1 MINTI
6 YTKIPRE
13 RITYVT
19 RPEFVNGQ
27 EQGFHKALK
36 KSIIKSG
43 LKDPLFIF
51 YQSERWRDQLKVIV
65 GQNRMVIAEELK
77 IKMIPC
83 IVTQFDAENSDLKGR
98 VLNTDEEIKRLLCIP
113 EHVEIRRKDGWVCSA
128 LCNVGGGRFA
138 KQYYKLY

>member
-51 YQSERWRDQLKVIV
+51 YQSKRWGNKLKVIA
-65 GQNRMVIAEELK
+65 GQNRMVIAEELGIK
-77 IKMIPC
+77 IIPC
-83 IVTQFDAENSDLKGR
+83 IITQFDAKNSKLKGR
-98 VLNTDEEIKRLLCIP
+98 ILNTDKEIKSLF
-113 EHVEIRRKDGWVCSA
+113 HVPKHAVIRRENGWVSSA
-128 LCNVGGGRFA
+128 LCNVGGGRFVH
-138 KQYYKLY
+138 QYHELY

>member
-51 YQSERWRDQLKVIV
+51 YQMITLIQLPVLVQLVSTRQVTIPKLQLEYV
-65 GQNRMVIAEELK
+65 GRPTTLSLA
-77 IKMIPC
+77 
-83 IVTQFDAENSDLKGR
+83 R
-98 VLNTDEEIKRLLCIP
+98 V
-113 EHVEIRRKDGWVCSA
+113 V
-128 LCNVGGGRFA
+128 
-138 KQYYKLY
+138 

>member
-65 GQNRMVIAEELK
+65 I
-77 IKMIPC
+77 
-83 IVTQFDAENSDLKGR
+83 
-98 VLNTDEEIKRLLCIP
+98 
-113 EHVEIRRKDGWVCSA
+113 
-128 LCNVGGGRFA
+128 
-138 KQYYKLY
+138 